1 MESNCLLSLVIF
13 IFEVL
18 RPVLPL
24 SINSVSSFSFQHETK
39 FVCARFWSE
48 VLRLCKQT
56 RDHRTRTMFDCLNEE
71 NVLVEVDSLNVCND
85 SFRQRRLSK
94 RYVYKMYVL
103 PLVVANA

>member
-48 VLRLCKQT
+48 VLR
-56 RDHRTRTMFDCLNEE
+56 HRTRTMFDCLNEE
-71 NVLVEVDSLNVCND
+71 NVVVVIDSLTIHFDSGAYPNVTFIKC
-85 SFRQRRLSK
+85 
-94 RYVYKMYVL
+94 MYCL
-103 PLVVANA
+103 